1 MLEHDRSHCPLRG
14 PTDQCQHRLT
24 EERAEAKAANGRVAF
39 PCPPAT
45 SQICSPRM
53 SIGIPKDVVPSER
66 QSTLGEATAG
76 MLHDWLVARERSCL
90 TIELGKYPA
99 GSVPRC
105 NRPPTRLAHQ
115 P

>member
-14 PTDQCQHRLT
+14 PTGQRQHRST
-24 EERAEAKAANGRVAF
+24 EERAEEKAANGRVAF

-53 SIGIPKDVVPSER
+53 STGVPKDVVSSER
-66 QSTLGEATAG
+66 QSNLGEATAG
-76 MLHDWLVARERSCL
+76 MLHDLLVARERSCL
-90 TIELGKYPA
+90 TIAWGKYPA

-105 NRPPTRLAHQ
+105 NRPPIRLARQ